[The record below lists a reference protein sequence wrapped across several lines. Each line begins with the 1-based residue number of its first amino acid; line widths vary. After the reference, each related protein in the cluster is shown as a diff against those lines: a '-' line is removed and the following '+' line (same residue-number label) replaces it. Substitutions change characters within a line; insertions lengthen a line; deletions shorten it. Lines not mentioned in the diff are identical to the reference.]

1 MIMIKKMVVTVCFAI
16 SVVLSGNIAN
26 AENNNEAYLGNMSY
40 CPLVWN
46 TQNTLDRKY
55 LRLHGGEYASD
66 DSAYAETLRMTGQVV
81 GDLNADNIPDAIVVL
96 VHSLGGSGSVQQIAA
111 VIGYPG
117 KRLAHVASF
126 KLPNKLRVLNITI
139 GRGGKIEVLMTTDDN
154 MISSHTYHFR
164 NNRIAKG

>member
-1 MIMIKKMVVTVCFAI
+1 MVKMIVAVCFAM

-46 TQNTLDRKY
+46 TQDKLDVR
-55 LRLHGGEYASD
+55 RRSPLHDGEYFSN

-81 GDLNADNIPDAIVVL
+81 GDLNADGIPDAIVVL

-117 KRLAHVASF
+117 KRLAHVASM
-126 KLPNKLRVLNITI
+126 KLNKLRVLNITI

-154 MISSHTYHFR
+154 VISSHTYHFR